1 MLEDSGLQCLYPP
14 FSASLV
20 DRDRGMLSPPS
31 AHLHS
36 AFPPQRVPV
45 GSIYVHSEQPQ
56 HSYAMPLDTIYLTR
70 HGHRLSWTIDF
81 RTGTYRAQ
89 FPTPTGNPA
98 DPALTSH
105 GVRQSH
111 ELAEHIAGPEFHP
124 KPLRIYSSP
133 FYRCLQTI
141 QPSVEELKRIS
152 AESGKSQPNG
162 QIGSIDRHAEL
173 DVRIENG
180 LGEWFGATD
189 FFDHPPHPNAEI
201 MSTHFPTLL
210 TEASQTYKPLLI
222 PSRRGETIAQLHNRV
237 ATTLEGIIADI
248 DAEVSALEAEL
259 PPDQRTSKS
268 VLICAHAAP
277 LIAMGRA
284 LTGHMPH
291 DSSEEDFNVF
301 TAGLSTFKRRRAST
315 PSAVQSGDQHE
326 SSSEEALAE
335 GTTFIR
341 ASGSVPQWRNGRG
354 VGGGWDCVAN
364 GDCSFLSGGAER
376 GWHFDGEEAFNT
388 GPMAPPSEPPAN
400 VAVTK
405 L

>member
-1 MLEDSGLQCLYPP
+1 
-14 FSASLV
+14 
-20 DRDRGMLSPPS
+20 
-31 AHLHS
+31 
-36 AFPPQRVPV
+36 
-45 GSIYVHSEQPQ
+45 
-56 HSYAMPLDTIYLTR
+56 MPLDTIYLTR

-81 RTGTYRAQ
+81 RTGTYRSQ

-105 GVRQSH
+105 GVNQSH
-111 ELAEHIAGPEFHP
+111 ELAEHIAGPQFHP
-124 KPLRIYSSP
+124 KPFRVYSSP

-152 AESGKSQPNG
+152 AESGKSQQDG
-162 QIGSIDRHAEL
+162 QPGSIDRHAEF

-189 FFDHPPHPNAEI
+189 FFDHPAHPTIEI

-210 TEASQTYKPLLI
+210 SEASQTYKPLLI
-222 PSRRGETIAQLHNRV
+222 PSRRGETITQLHNRV
-237 ATTLEGIIADI
+237 AAALEGIIADI
-248 DAEVSALEAEL
+248 DEEISALEAEL

-268 VLICAHAAP
+268 ILICAHAAP

-284 LTGHMPH
+284 LTGQMPD

-301 TAGLSTFKRRRAST
+301 TAGLSTFKRRGASST
-315 PSAVQSGDQHE
+315 ASAVQSGHQKANSNE
-326 SSSEEALAE
+326 KPLAE
-335 GTTFIR
+335 GTMFIR
-341 ASGSVPQWRNGRG
+341 ASGSPPQWKNGRG

-376 GWHFDGEEAFNT
+376 GWHFDGEESFNT
-388 GPMAPPSEPPAN
+388 GPMASPSETPAN
-400 VAVTK
+400 VGVTK

>member
-1 MLEDSGLQCLYPP
+1 
-14 FSASLV
+14 
-20 DRDRGMLSPPS
+20 
-31 AHLHS
+31 
-36 AFPPQRVPV
+36 
-45 GSIYVHSEQPQ
+45 
-56 HSYAMPLDTIYLTR
+56 MPLDTIYLTR
-70 HGHRLSWTIDF
+70 HGHRLNWTIDF
-81 RTGTYRAQ
+81 RTGIYNAQ

-105 GVRQSH
+105 GVQQSH
-111 ELAEHIAGPEFHP
+111 ELAEHIAGPGFHP
-124 KPLRIYSSP
+124 KPFRVYSSP

-141 QPSVEELKRIS
+141 QPSVEELKRLF
-152 AESGKSQPNG
+152 AESEKSQTDG
-162 QIGSIDRHAEL
+162 EIGSIDRHAEF

-189 FFDHPPHPNAEI
+189 FFDHPAHPAREI

-210 TEASQTYKPLLI
+210 PEADQSYKPLLI
-222 PSRRGETIAQLHNRV
+222 PSRRGETILQLHNRV
-237 ATTLEGIIADI
+237 ATALEGIIADI

-284 LTGHMPH
+284 LTGHMPD

-301 TAGLSTFKRRRAST
+301 TAGLSTFKRREPSSTAS
-315 PSAVQSGDQHE
+315 AGQSSDQEE
-326 SSSEEALAE
+326 SSNEKPLAD

-341 ASGSVPQWRNGRG
+341 ASASPPQWKNGQG

-376 GWHFDGEEAFNT
+376 GWHFNGEESFNT
-388 GPMAPPSEPPAN
+388 GPMAPPSEPPAI
-400 VAVTK
+400 AGATK

>member
-1 MLEDSGLQCLYPP
+1 
-14 FSASLV
+14 
-20 DRDRGMLSPPS
+20 
-31 AHLHS
+31 
-36 AFPPQRVPV
+36 
-45 GSIYVHSEQPQ
+45 
-56 HSYAMPLDTIYLTR
+56 MPLDTIYLTR

-111 ELAEHIAGPEFHP
+111 ELAEHISAPQFHP
-124 KPLRIYSSP
+124 KPFRIYSSP

-152 AESGKSQPNG
+152 AESGRSQQDG
-162 QIGSIDRHAEL
+162 EIGSIDRHAEL

-189 FFDHPPHPNAEI
+189 FFDHPSHPTSEI
-201 MSTHFPTLL
+201 MSTHFPTLIP
-210 TEASQTYKPLLI
+210 EASQTYIPLLI
-222 PSRRGETIAQLHNRV
+222 PSRRGETIKQLHNRL
-237 ATTLEGIIADI
+237 ATALEGIIADI
-248 DAEVSALEAEL
+248 DAEVSAVEAEL
-259 PPDQRTSKS
+259 PPNQRTSKA

-277 LIAMGRA
+277 LIAMGRV
-284 LTGHMPH
+284 LTGRMPD

-301 TAGLSTFKRRRAST
+301 TAGLSTFKRRGASST
-315 PSAVQSGDQHE
+315 ASAGHGGDKEE
-326 SSSEEALAE
+326 SSSEKPLAE

-341 ASGSVPQWRNGRG
+341 ASVSPPQWRNGRG

-364 GDCSFLSGGAER
+364 GDCSFLSNGAER
-376 GWHFDGEEAFNT
+376 GWHFDGEESFNT
-388 GPMAPPSEPPAN
+388 GPMALPSDLPVN
-400 VAVTK
+400 VGATK